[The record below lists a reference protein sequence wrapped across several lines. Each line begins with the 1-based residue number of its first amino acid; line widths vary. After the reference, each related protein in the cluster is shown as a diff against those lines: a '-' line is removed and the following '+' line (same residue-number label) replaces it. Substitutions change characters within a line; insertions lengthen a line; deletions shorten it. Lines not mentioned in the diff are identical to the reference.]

1 VEQERPR
8 RIPADDPDREQYLD
22 HSFDL
27 VARVRAAREAAQ
39 REMEAFG
46 DVSEYEIRKIYG
58 QRTDIT
64 YDDVEKKEEE
74 PTSSQHEDRKAVSHE
89 RQSGDASESDRRQ
102 SAFDFKAEDVTS
114 QPRREEE

>member
-1 VEQERPR
+1 MEQETPR
-8 RIPADDPDREQYLD
+8 RMQADDLDREQYLD

-64 YDDVEKKEEE
+64 YGDAEKTAEE
-74 PTSSQHEDRKAVSHE
+74 PKPAARGDPESVADEH
-89 RQSGDASESDRRQ
+89 QSGDALESDRRQ
-102 SAFDFKAEDVTS
+102 SAFDFKAEDATS
-114 QPRREEE
+114 QPGREEE

>member
-1 VEQERPR
+1 MEQETPR
-8 RIPADDPDREQYLD
+8 RIPADDLDREQYLD

-27 VARVRAAREAAQ
+27 VARVRVAREAAQ

-64 YDDVEKKEEE
+64 YGDAEKTAEE
-74 PTSSQHEDRKAVSHE
+74 PQPSARGDRESVADEH
-89 RQSGDASESDRRQ
+89 QSGDAPERDRRQ
-102 SAFDFKAEDVTS
+102 SAFDFKTEDATS

>member
-1 VEQERPR
+1 MEQEAPR
-8 RIPADDPDREQYLD
+8 RIPVDDIDRERYLD

-27 VARVRAAREAAQ
+27 VTRVRAAREAAQ

-64 YDDVEKKEEE
+64 YHDVDQKEDGQK
-74 PTSSQHEDRKAVSHE
+74 PSSHGDREVVSVQG
-89 RQSGDASESDRRQ
+89 QSGDTPRSDGSQ
-102 SAFDFKAEDVTS
+102 ATFDFKAEDATS

>member
-1 VEQERPR
+1 MEQETPR
-8 RIPADDPDREQYLD
+8 RIPVDDPDREQYLD

-58 QRTDIT
+58 QRTEIT
-64 YDDVEKKEEE
+64 YDLENIA
-74 PTSSQHEDRKAVSHE
+74 EDPKPSARRDRESVSDE
-89 RQSGDASESDRRQ
+89 RQSANPPESDRLQ
-102 SAFDFKAEDVTS
+102 SAFDFKAEDPTG
-114 QPRREEE
+114 QQGREEK

>member
-1 VEQERPR
+1 MEQETPR
-8 RIPADDPDREQYLD
+8 RIPADDLDREQYLD

-58 QRTDIT
+58 QRTDIH
-64 YDDVEKKEEE
+64 YDDVAVKEEA
-74 PTSSQHEDRKAVSHE
+74 PTTTPQADRESTADERATPDESS
-89 RQSGDASESDRRQ
+89 GDRRQ
-102 SAFDFKAEDVTS
+102 SAFDFTAEDTKP
-114 QPRREEE
+114 QREEE

>member
-1 VEQERPR
+1 MEQETPR
-8 RIPADDPDREQYLD
+8 RMPADDLDRERYLD

-64 YDDVEKKEEE
+64 YDDAEKTAEESK
-74 PTSSQHEDRKAVSHE
+74 PSARGDREFVVDE
-89 RQSGDASESDRRQ
+89 RHRSAPESDRHQ
-102 SAFDFKAEDVTS
+102 SAFDFKAEDATI
-114 QPRREEE
+114 QPGREEE